1 MLEKGEDLSEI
12 LTSEKKTHL
21 ANHQKGIRG
30 GVDGRFERSAYYLKH
45 IHYFFF
51 FFVFNYPIMTF
62 LLGPMKVEGG
72 GASSLKLTLL
82 LHLMLRACRIQCMY
96 FQSNSTVKYIL
107 IYV

>member
-21 ANHQKGIRG
+21 ANHQNGIRG

-51 FFVFNYPIMTF
+51 FVFNYPIMTF
-62 LLGPMKVEGG
+62 LLGPMKVQEGD
-72 GASSLKLTLL
+72 KLSKAPLL
-82 LHLMLRACRIQCMY
+82 LPLMRRACRIQCMY
-96 FQSNSTVKYIL
+96 FQSNSTVKYIH

>member
-21 ANHQKGIRG
+21 ANRQIGIRG

-45 IHYFFF
+45 IHYYY

-72 GASSLKLTLL
+72 ASSLKLPLL
-82 LHLMLRACRIQCMY
+82 LPLMLRACRIQCMY
-96 FQSNSTVKYIL
+96 FQSNSTVKYIH

>member
-21 ANHQKGIRG
+21 ANHQNGIRG

-45 IHYFFF
+45 IHYYF

-62 LLGPMKVEGG
+62 LLGPMKVQEGDKLSK
-72 GASSLKLTLL
+72 APTWCSVLAEYSVCISNLIQLKIT
-82 LHLMLRACRIQCMY
+82 
-96 FQSNSTVKYIL
+96 YI
-107 IYV
+107 